1 MNKKTGVTSIRL
13 TNTERQSVDELKAL
27 LPGEVTIKDMF
38 MQSVYDKLY
47 ELKNMK
53 TNEYEL
59 TKVINKLI
67 EIKNNL

>member
-13 TNTERQSVDELKAL
+13 TDTERQSVDELKAL

-38 MQSVYDKLY
+38 MQSVYNKLY
-47 ELKNMK
+47 ELKNMD
-53 TNEYEL
+53 TNEHEL

>member
-13 TNTERQSVDELKAL
+13 TDTERQSVDELKAL
-27 LPGEVTIKDMF
+27 LPSEVTIKDMF

-47 ELKNMK
+47 ELKNMD

>member
-1 MNKKTGVTSIRL
+1 MNKKGMTSIRL
-13 TNTERQSVDELKAL
+13 TDTERQSVDELKAL
-27 LPGEVTIKDMF
+27 LPGEVTIKDIF

-47 ELKNMK
+47 ELKNMD

>member
-1 MNKKTGVTSIRL
+1 MNKDNKLGFRL
-13 TNTERQSVDELKAL
+13 TNTERQNVDELKAL

-47 ELKNMK
+47 ELKNMD

>member
-1 MNKKTGVTSIRL
+1 MNKKGMTSIRL
-13 TNTERQSVDELKAL
+13 TDIERQSVDELKAL

-47 ELKNMK
+47 ELKNMD

>member
-13 TNTERQSVDELKAL
+13 TDTERQNVDELKAL

-47 ELKNMK
+47 ELKNMD

>member
-13 TNTERQSVDELKAL
+13 TDIERQSVDELKAL
-27 LPGEVTIKDMF
+27 LPSEVTIKDIF

-47 ELKNMK
+47 ELKNMD
-53 TNEYEL
+53 TNEHEL

>member
-13 TNTERQSVDELKAL
+13 TDTERQSVDELKAL
-27 LPGEVTIKDMF
+27 LPSEVTIKDIF

-47 ELKNMK
+47 ELKNMD
-53 TNEYEL
+53 TNEHEL

>member
-1 MNKKTGVTSIRL
+1 MNKDNKLGFRL
-13 TNTERQSVDELKAL
+13 TATERQNVDELKAL

-47 ELKNMK
+47 ELKNMD
-53 TNEYEL
+53 TNEHEL

>member
-1 MNKKTGVTSIRL
+1 MNKDNKLGFRL
-13 TNTERQSVDELKAL
+13 TDTERQSVDELKAL

-47 ELKNMK
+47 ELKNMD
-53 TNEYEL
+53 TNEHEL

>member
-1 MNKKTGVTSIRL
+1 MNKKGMTSIRL
-13 TNTERQSVDELKAL
+13 TDIERQSVDELKAL
-27 LPGEVTIKDMF
+27 LPGEVTIKDIF

-47 ELKNMK
+47 ELKNMD

>member
-1 MNKKTGVTSIRL
+1 MNKKTGITSIRL
-13 TNTERQSVDELKAL
+13 TDTERQNVDELKTL

-47 ELKNMK
+47 ELKNMD

>member
-13 TNTERQSVDELKAL
+13 TDTERQSIDELKAL

-47 ELKNMK
+47 ELKNMD
-53 TNEYEL
+53 TNKHEL

>member
-1 MNKKTGVTSIRL
+1 MNKDNKLGFRL
-13 TNTERQSVDELKAL
+13 TDTERQSVDELKAL
-27 LPGEVTIKDMF
+27 LPSEVTIKDIF

-47 ELKNMK
+47 ELKNMD
-53 TNEYEL
+53 TNEHEL

>member
-13 TNTERQSVDELKAL
+13 TDTERQNVDELKAL

-47 ELKNMK
+47 ELKNMD
-53 TNEYEL
+53 TNKHEL

>member
-1 MNKKTGVTSIRL
+1 MSKDNKLGFRL
-13 TNTERQSVDELKAL
+13 TDTERQNVDELKAL

-47 ELKNMK
+47 ELKNMD
-53 TNEYEL
+53 TNEHEL

>member
-1 MNKKTGVTSIRL
+1 
-13 TNTERQSVDELKAL
+13 
-27 LPGEVTIKDMF
+27 

-47 ELKNMK
+47 ELKNMD
-53 TNEYEL
+53 TNKHEL

>member
-1 MNKKTGVTSIRL
+1 MNKDNKLGFRL
-13 TNTERQSVDELKAL
+13 TDTERQSVDELKAL

-47 ELKNMK
+47 ELKNMD

>member
-13 TNTERQSVDELKAL
+13 TDTERQSVDELKAL

-47 ELKNMK
+47 ELKNMD
-53 TNEYEL
+53 TNKHEL

>member
-13 TNTERQSVDELKAL
+13 TDIERQSVDELKAL

-47 ELKNMK
+47 ELKNMD
-53 TNEYEL
+53 TNEHEL

>member
-13 TNTERQSVDELKAL
+13 TDTERQSVDELKAL
-27 LPGEVTIKDMF
+27 LPSEVTIKDIF

-47 ELKNMK
+47 ELKNMD

>member
-1 MNKKTGVTSIRL
+1 MNKDNKLGFRL
-13 TNTERQSVDELKAL
+13 TDTERQSVDELKAL

-47 ELKNMK
+47 ELKNMD
-53 TNEYEL
+53 TNKHEL

>member
-1 MNKKTGVTSIRL
+1 MNKDNKLGFRL
-13 TNTERQSVDELKAL
+13 TDTERQNVDELKAL

-47 ELKNMK
+47 ELKNMD

>member
-1 MNKKTGVTSIRL
+1 MNKDNKLGFRL
-13 TNTERQSVDELKAL
+13 TDTERQSVDELKAL

-53 TNEYEL
+53 TNEHEL

>member
-13 TNTERQSVDELKAL
+13 TDIERQSVDELKAL

-47 ELKNMK
+47 ELKNMD

>member
-13 TNTERQSVDELKAL
+13 TDTERQSVDELKAL
-27 LPGEVTIKDMF
+27 LPSEVTIKDMF

-47 ELKNMK
+47 ELKNMD
-53 TNEYEL
+53 TNEHEL

>member
-1 MNKKTGVTSIRL
+1 MKKDNKLGFRL
-13 TNTERQSVDELKAL
+13 TDTERQNVDELKAL
-27 LPGEVTIKDMF
+27 LPGEITIKDMF

-47 ELKNMK
+47 ELKNMD

>member
-1 MNKKTGVTSIRL
+1 MNRKTGVTSIRL
-13 TNTERQSVDELKAL
+13 TDTERQNVDELKAL

-47 ELKNMK
+47 ELKNMD

>member
-13 TNTERQSVDELKAL
+13 TDIERQSVDELKAL
-27 LPGEVTIKDMF
+27 LPCEVTIKDIF

-47 ELKNMK
+47 ELKNMD
-53 TNEYEL
+53 TNKHEL

>member
-1 MNKKTGVTSIRL
+1 MNKKGMTSIRL
-13 TNTERQSVDELKAL
+13 TDTERQNVDELKAL

-47 ELKNMK
+47 ELKNMD
-53 TNEYEL
+53 TNEHEL

>member
-13 TNTERQSVDELKAL
+13 TDTERQSVDELKAL

-47 ELKNMK
+47 ELKNMG
-53 TNEYEL
+53 TNKHEL

>member
-13 TNTERQSVDELKAL
+13 TDTERQSVDELKAL

-47 ELKNMK
+47 ELKNMD
-53 TNEYEL
+53 TNEHEL

>member
-13 TNTERQSVDELKAL
+13 TDTERQSVDELKAL

-47 ELKNMK
+47 ELKNMD

>member
-13 TNTERQSVDELKAL
+13 TDIERQSVDELKAL

-47 ELKNMK
+47 ELKNMD
-53 TNEYEL
+53 TNKHEL

>member
-1 MNKKTGVTSIRL
+1 MNKKGMTSIRL
-13 TNTERQSVDELKAL
+13 TDTERQNVDELKAL
-27 LPGEVTIKDMF
+27 LPGEVTIKDIF

-47 ELKNMK
+47 ELKNMD

>member
-13 TNTERQSVDELKAL
+13 TDIERQNVDDLKSL

-47 ELKNMK
+47 ELKNMD
-53 TNEYEL
+53 TNKHEL